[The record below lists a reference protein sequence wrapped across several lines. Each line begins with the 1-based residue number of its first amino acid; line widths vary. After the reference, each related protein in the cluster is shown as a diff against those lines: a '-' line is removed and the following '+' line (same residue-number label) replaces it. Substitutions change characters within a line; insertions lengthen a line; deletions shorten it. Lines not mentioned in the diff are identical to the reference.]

1 MRVGPSSTFPELT
14 CCALPIAEHYCMWD
28 GDWVPHEPG
37 VPPGAK
43 IGRGE
48 RVKLELTIQL
58 DPWQLKTLTD
68 ALVSTKEAAIR
79 RRIRREDRKG

>member
-14 CCALPIAEHYCMWD
+14 CCALPIAEHYFLGWH
-28 GDWVPHEPG
+28 PHEPG
-37 VPPGAK
+37 VPPGAE
-43 IGRGE
+43 IDRRE

-79 RRIRREDRKG
+79 RRIRRENRKA

>member
-14 CCALPIAEHYCMWD
+14 CCTLPIAWHHFD
-28 GDWVPHEPG
+28 GAWHPHEPG
-37 VPPGAK
+37 VPPGAE
-43 IGRGE
+43 IDRRE

-79 RRIRREDRKG
+79 RRNRREDRKA

>member
-1 MRVGPSSTFPELT
+1 VRVGPSSTFPELT
-14 CCALPIAEHYCMWD
+14 CCTLPIAWHHFD
-28 GDWVPHEPG
+28 GAWHPHEPG
-37 VPPGAK
+37 VPPGAE
-43 IGRGE
+43 IDRRE

-79 RRIRREDRKG
+79 RRIRREDRKA

>member
-14 CCALPIAEHYCMWD
+14 CCALPIAEHHQFD
-28 GDWVPHEPG
+28 VALHPHEPG
-37 VPPGAK
+37 VPPGAE
-43 IGRGE
+43 IDRRE

-79 RRIRREDRKG
+79 RRIRREDRKA